1 MEEPQYLQEEE
12 PKSWWK
18 TIISFILVL
27 LVIAML
33 VVYFFYP
40 FDTIDF
46 GIKSAGNTNFS
57 LMNNSVDANGA
68 NEQFYENMR
77 FPSPSISYKIDD
89 CPLQK
94 KNDMEGAFEILANL
108 TLLEFYPIDSNEEIS
123 VTCDDTNRVEGGLF
137 IAGEGGPTNITRAG
151 EFNVIFHGMVLLI
164 KESKCERPNVAIHEL
179 LHALGFEHSLNP
191 NNIMY
196 NISKCD
202 QLIGGD
208 TIDLINE
215 LYTLPSYPD
224 LALENVSATI
234 NRKFLDTNISI
245 RNNGFK
251 EAGATNIMIY
261 ADDKLVKEVELS
273 PMGIGHGSI
282 IMLENVLVIS
292 LNVKELKFVINSD
305 FDELDKRNNEI
316 ILSV

>member
-1 MEEPQYLQEEE
+1 
-12 PKSWWK
+12 
-18 TIISFILVL
+18 
-27 LVIAML
+27 
-33 VVYFFYP
+33 FY
-40 FDTIDF
+40 D
-46 GIKSAGNTNFS
+46 
-57 LMNNSVDANGA
+57 
-68 NEQFYENMR
+68 NMR
-77 FPSPSISYKIDD
+77 YPDSTISYRIDD

-94 KNDMEGAFEILANL
+94 KNDMEGALEILSNK
-108 TLLEFYPIDSNEEIS
+108 TLLEFQPVIIDEEIS
-123 VTCDDTNRVEGGLF
+123 ITCDSKNRVEGSLF

-151 EFNVIFHGMVLLI
+151 EFNVISHGMILLI

-179 LHALGFEHSLNP
+179 LHALGFEHSLNS

-202 QLIGGD
+202 QIIGDD
-208 TIDLINE
+208 TIELINE

-224 LALENVSATI
+224 LAIENVSAVM
-234 NRKFLDTNISI
+234 NGKFLDTNISI

-251 EAGATNIMIY
+251 ESGATNIMIY

-273 PMGIGHGSI
+273 SLGIGHGSI
-282 IMLENVLVIS
+282 ILLENVLVLN

-316 ILSV
+316 VLSV